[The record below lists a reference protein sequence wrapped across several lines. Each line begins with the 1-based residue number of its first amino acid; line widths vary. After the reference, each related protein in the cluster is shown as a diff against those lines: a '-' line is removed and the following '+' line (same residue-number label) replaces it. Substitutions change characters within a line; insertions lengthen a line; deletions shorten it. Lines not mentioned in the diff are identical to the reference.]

1 MAARRAESNPN
12 PKEKA
17 MPTSPA
23 IRRPTFDERDLAL
36 DILRSHNGSG
46 ILTML
51 EAIRRAQAILDAEKA
66 AK

>member
-1 MAARRAESNPN
+1 MPDSN
-12 PKEKA
+12 
-17 MPTSPA
+17 A
-23 IRRPTFDERDLAL
+23 IRRPTFNERDLAL
-36 DILRSHNGSG
+36 DLLRSHSGSG

>member
-1 MAARRAESNPN
+1 
-12 PKEKA
+12 
-17 MPTSPA
+17 MPADS

-36 DILRSHNGSG
+36 DILRSHRGSG